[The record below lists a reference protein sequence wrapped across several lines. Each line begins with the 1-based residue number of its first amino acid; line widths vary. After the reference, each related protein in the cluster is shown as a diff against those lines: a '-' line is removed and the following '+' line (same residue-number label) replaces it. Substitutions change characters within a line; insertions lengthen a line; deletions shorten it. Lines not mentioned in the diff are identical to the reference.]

1 MSRTL
6 LVLSVTILMLTSI
19 QTSAIVDHQPAVWI
33 ESGQQAV
40 RDRFVDPRTVEF
52 RNGYFHQTPD
62 GIPAACGEVS
72 AVNSFGARTGYKH
85 WIYLGVAGTFL
96 ETEIADFH
104 GLWRRL
110 CAS

>member
-1 MSRTL
+1 MSHIL
-6 LVLSVTILMLTSI
+6 LVLSVTALLLTP
-19 QTSAIVDHQPAVWI
+19 THTFAIVDREPTDWVKT
-33 ESGQQAV
+33 GQSSV
-40 RDRFVDPRTVEF
+40 RERFVDPGTVEF
-52 RNGYFHQTPD
+52 RNGYFHETPD

-72 AVNSFGARTGYKH
+72 AVNSFGARTGFKH
-85 WIYLGVAGTFL
+85 WIYVGVAGTFL